1 MRSLELDIL
10 IELGNMSLSLTDPLE
25 GNHKMIDFGL
35 AGQKIS
41 IVKSATDL
49 KANICGVTVNTY
61 YSFDKIFT
69 FVTVLAD
76 AAKVYSNNMAV

>member
-35 AGQKIS
+35 AG
-41 IVKSATDL
+41 
-49 KANICGVTVNTY
+49 
-61 YSFDKIFT
+61 
-69 FVTVLAD
+69 
-76 AAKVYSNNMAV
+76 